1 MRFLTTLFILG
12 FAFSLNAQI
21 AYWATT
27 YKEYIKRGST
37 VLVAKE
43 GYTFERTAYDLYIEK
58 FYNNSEHPL
67 REIITYADRRKK
79 VLEGTWKTF
88 YANGQV
94 EITGRYAEGQEAG
107 RWYYY
112 RENGEL
118 WKTCT
123 FKDGVEE
130 CELEQVE
137 VISEVP
143 PANVRGYTQ
152 KMETADA
159 SNTSADEKPI
169 FKVAEEMPRFPGCE
183 EKQSLNERKQCAQT
197 ALLQNIYRRIRLP
210 QGYTGPE
217 GVIVITFVVETDG
230 AITNARVVRSLE
242 ERIDLVALELVRT
255 MPNFIPGK
263 QRGEPV
269 RVQFNLPIRIKL
281 E

>member
-1 MRFLTTLFILG
+1 MRFLTTLFILVL
-12 FAFSLNAQI
+12 AFSLNAQT

-43 GYTFERTAYDLYIEK
+43 GYTFERTVYDLYIEK

-67 REIITYADRRKK
+67 REMITYADRRKK

-94 EITGRYAEGQEAG
+94 EITGRYTEGQEAG

-123 FKDGVEE
+123 FTDGIED
-130 CELEQVE
+130 CNLEQVE

-143 PANVRGYTQ
+143 PGNVRDYTQ
-152 KMETADA
+152 KTEVADA
-159 SNTSADEKPI
+159 SNTPGDEKPI

-183 EKQSLNERKQCAQT
+183 MKESLNERKQCAQV
-197 ALLQNIYRRIRLP
+197 ALLKNIYSRIRLP

-217 GVIVITFVVETDG
+217 GTIVITFVVETDG
-230 AITNARVVRSLE
+230 VITNARVVRSLE
-242 ERIDLVALELVRT
+242 ERIDLVALELVKT

-263 QRGEPV
+263 QKGEPI
-269 RVQFNLPIRIKL
+269 RVQFNLPIKIKL